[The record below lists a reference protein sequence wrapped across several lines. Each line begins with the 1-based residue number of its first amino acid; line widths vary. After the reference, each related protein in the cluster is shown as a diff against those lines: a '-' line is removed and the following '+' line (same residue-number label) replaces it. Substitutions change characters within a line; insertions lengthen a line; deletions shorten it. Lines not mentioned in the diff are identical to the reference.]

1 MTVLLVSRGG
11 SAPARRREFIR
22 LRTDGVRL
30 LHGSA
35 TGGVAVINSEVTLP
49 NVSIGAPWHGGTGVA
64 WYCTEL
70 FRRGLRICVAVLC
83 P

>member
-1 MTVLLVSRGG
+1 MRVYRGG

-35 TGGVAVINSEVTLP
+35 AGGVPATNSEVTLT
-49 NVSIGAPWHGGTGVA
+49 NVSIGAPGTS
-64 WYCTEL
+64 EQE
-70 FRRGLRICVAVLC
+70 
-83 P
+83 